1 MDAHT
6 SLKLLKPF
14 RMPFYCIVILHE
26 AVDFQPT
33 AQDRAA
39 STKIYLIRAK

>member
-14 RMPFYCIVILHE
+14 RMPFYCIVIFQE

-39 STKIYLIRAK
+39 STKKYLIHDK